1 MSLNNGKSNNDVTVN
16 ELLIAYTYCMLLSPQ
31 LSVSLTTEAIQNGQH
46 KAEVSAAA
54 LGRTL
59 GPVKTVNISN
69 TETSTFDQGYYR
81 SAKVLA
87 ANLSTSTPVEKGSLI
102 VSQDADIVYYLQ

>member
-1 MSLNNGKSNNDVTVN
+1 M
-16 ELLIAYTYCMLLSPQ
+16 
-31 LSVSLTTEAIQNGQH
+31 TTEAIQNGHH
-46 KAEVSAAA
+46 KAEIIATA

-81 SAKVLA
+81 SAKLLA
-87 ANLSTSTPVEKGSLI
+87 ANLSTETPVEKGSLI
-102 VSQDADIVYYLQ
+102 IPKMLISYIIFNKHQATNKLQINSFL